1 MDKDFEKLIKEAQKI
16 AIKRELSDYGSCGH
30 VGCALLTHKG
40 NIYTGIS
47 TDFNCALGNCAEYS
61 AISEMLKNNESEIEK
76 IVAYSPHAHAG
87 KLLFQDA
94 FFLLPGLK
102 APRHIRQNGS
112 SPVVLHRGNLPFV
125 QNIAVHVK
133 KPHFDACSTDV
144 NPKCVLAHNATNPFS
159 SL

>member
-76 IVAYSPHAHAG
+76 IVAYSAKG
-87 KLLFQDA
+87 KIYAPCGRCRELIRMVDERNIDTKIMVEENEIVVLKD
-94 FFLLPGLK
+94 LLPNMYITK
-102 APRHIRQNGS
+102 K
-112 SPVVLHRGNLPFV
+112 LP
-125 QNIAVHVK
+125 K
-133 KPHFDACSTDV
+133 TC
-144 NPKCVLAHNATNPFS
+144 L
-159 SL
+159 